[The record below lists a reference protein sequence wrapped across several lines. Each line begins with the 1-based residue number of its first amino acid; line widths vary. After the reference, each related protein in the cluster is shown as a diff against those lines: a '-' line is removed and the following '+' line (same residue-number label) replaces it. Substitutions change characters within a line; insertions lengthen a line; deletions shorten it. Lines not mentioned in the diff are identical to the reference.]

1 MGTRI
6 ICVGNRHMRGDDF
19 GPRVY
24 DCLAG
29 QPLPAAVDLVD
40 GGLAGLGLLRYLEDG
55 RRVVFVDAV
64 AGFAAQGGIVLL
76 GADEVARQCTGAFG
90 HEAGLPYLLRVMP
103 AVLDSPPPAITI
115 IGHEGEASAETVQ
128 AVAELALRL
137 ATEVVTDVADDV
149 CCV

>member
-1 MGTRI
+1 MATRI
-6 ICVGNRHMRGDDF
+6 ICVGNRHVHGDDF

-64 AGFAAQGGIVLL
+64 AGFAAQDGIVLL
-76 GADEVARQCTGAFG
+76 SAADVARQCTGAFG

-103 AVLDSPPPAITI
+103 AVLDSPPPAITV
-115 IGHEGEASAETVQ
+115 IGHEGEANARAVHSA
-128 AVAELALRL
+128 AELALRF
-137 ATEVVTDVADDV
+137 ATEITDDV
-149 CCV
+149 CRG